1 MQEGIKWTQIQYFN
15 NKVVCD
21 LIENKL
27 VSGRLPSRT
36 LPWEPKH
43 WGGLGGAGCYWGG
56 GQEPALG
63 ELQLHVLHPRCISV
77 QSSFE
82 LHGAPE
88 HSQVQ
93 DWALPS
99 ALSHPWL
106 CLPSPRTLP
115 GS

>member
-27 VSGRLPSRT
+27 VSGGPPSRM
-36 LPWEPKH
+36 LLWEPKH
-43 WGGLGGAGCYWGG
+43 WGGLVGLGAAGVGGRSQPWGSCSSMSLHLSTKQLRAARGTLPQPDAGLFLL
-56 GQEPALG
+56 A
-63 ELQLHVLHPRCISV
+63 
-77 QSSFE
+77 
-82 LHGAPE
+82 
-88 HSQVQ
+88 
-93 DWALPS
+93 

-106 CLPSPRTLP
+106 CFPSPRTLP